1 MGVYTISHVANVY
14 VRMCEATNAA
24 GIPCQAY
31 HAGRPAKERS
41 QVLEDWN
48 EGRVPVVAATIAFG
62 MGIDRASESLQPSVA
77 PSLVQ

>member
-1 MGVYTISHVANVY
+1 MPIGTVFPSLSFLLWIACLNLLPCYLFV
-14 VRMCEATNAA
+14 

-41 QVLEDWN
+41 RVLEDWN

-62 MGIDRASESLQPSVA
+62 MGIDRASKAHPVSAV
-77 PSLVQ
+77 

>member
-1 MGVYTISHVANVY
+1 MSQTACYLFV
-14 VRMCEATNAA
+14 

-41 QVLEDWN
+41 RVLEDWN

-62 MGIDRASESLQPSVA
+62 MGIDRASKAHPASAV
-77 PSLVQ
+77 